1 MIPEG
6 NEKKDRSLNIPSGR
20 STPPIVSV
28 VGYSGSGKTTFIVKL
43 VPELT
48 RRGIRVGTIKHDV
61 HGFQMDKPGKD
72 SWRHKQSGAAMTVIS
87 SPVQIGMVRDVDHD
101 HSLDELLP
109 LFLDVDL
116 IVTEGY
122 KRGDKPK
129 LEIFRADLQTEPL
142 CTSDENLLAMITDTD
157 VDVGAPRFATE
168 DARRVADFLI
178 QHFNLTAT
186 DSPQPEKANS

>member
-1 MIPEG
+1 MPEG
-6 NEKKDRSLNIPSGR
+6 NEKKDPSLNIPSGR
-20 STPPIVSV
+20 PTPPIVSV
-28 VGYSGSGKTTFIVKL
+28 VGFSGSGKTTFIVKL

-72 SWRHKQSGAAMTVIS
+72 SWRHKQAGAAMTVIS

-109 LFLDVDL
+109 LFSGMDL

-129 LEIFRADLQTEPL
+129 LEIFRADMQTEPL
-142 CTSDENLLAMITDTD
+142 CTSDEHLLALITDAD
-157 VDVGAPRFATE
+157 IDVGVPRFATK

-178 QHFNLTAT
+178 KRFKLTAT
-186 DSPQPEKANS
+186 DYPQPEKANS

>member
-1 MIPEG
+1 MPEG
-6 NEKKDRSLNIPSGR
+6 KEQNDRSLNIPSGR

-87 SPVQIGMVRDVDHD
+87 SPMQIGMVRDVDHD
-101 HSLDELLP
+101 HSLDELSA
-109 LFLDVDL
+109 LFPGVDL

-122 KRGDKPK
+122 KRSDKPK
-129 LEIFRADLQTEPL
+129 LEIFRPDMQTEPL
-142 CTSDENLLAMITDTD
+142 CTTDENLLALITDAD
-157 VDVGAPRFATE
+157 IDAGVPRFAA
-168 DARRVADFLI
+168 DAAHLVAEFLI
-178 QHFNLTAT
+178 QRFNLTAT
-186 DSPQPEKANS
+186 D

>member
-1 MIPEG
+1 MPEG
-6 NEKKDRSLNIPSGR
+6 NEKSDRFVNNFPSGP
-20 STPPIVSV
+20 TPPIVSV

-72 SWRHKQSGAAMTVIS
+72 SWRHKQSGAVMTVIS

-101 HSLDELLP
+101 HGLDELLP
-109 LFLDVDL
+109 LFTGMDL
-116 IVTEGY
+116 VVTEGY

-129 LEIFRADLQTEPL
+129 LEIFRSDMQAEPL
-142 CTSDENLLAMITDTD
+142 CTGDENLLALITDAN
-157 VDVGAPRFATE
+157 VDAGVPCFTTS
-168 DARRVADFLI
+168 DARRVAEFLI

-186 DSPQPEKANS
+186 DNPQHEKANS

>member
-1 MIPEG
+1 MPEG
-6 NEKKDRSLNIPSGR
+6 NEKMDRSLNIPSGR
-20 STPPIVSV
+20 PTPPIVSV

-43 VPELT
+43 VPELI

-72 SWRHKQSGAAMTVIS
+72 SWRHKQAGATITVIS

-109 LFLDVDL
+109 FFSGVDI

-129 LEIFRADLQTEPL
+129 LEIFRSDMQAEPL
-142 CTSDENLLAMITDTD
+142 CNTDENLLALITDAD
-157 VDVGAPRFATE
+157 VNVGVPRFATN
-168 DARRVADFLI
+168 DARRVVDFLI
-178 QHFNLTAT
+178 QRFNLTTT
-186 DSPQPEKANS
+186 D

>member
-1 MIPEG
+1 MPEG
-6 NEKKDRSLNIPSGR
+6 NEQKDRSLKIPSGP
-20 STPPIVSV
+20 TPPIVSV

-72 SWRHKQSGAAMTVIS
+72 SWRHKQAGAAMTVIS
-87 SPVQIGMVRDVDHD
+87 SPVQIGMVRDVDHE
-101 HSLDELLP
+101 HSLDELLS
-109 LFLDVDL
+109 LFSGVDL

-129 LEIFRADLQTEPL
+129 LEIFRSDMQTEPL
-142 CTSDENLLAMITDTD
+142 CTGDETLLALITDTN
-157 VDVGAPRFATE
+157 VDVGVPRFATN
-168 DARRVADFLI
+168 DARRVAEFLI
-178 QHFNLTAT
+178 QRFNLTAT
-186 DSPQPEKANS
+186 D

>member
-1 MIPEG
+1 MPEG
-6 NEKKDRSLNIPSGR
+6 NAKKDRSLKILSGQP
-20 STPPIVSV
+20 TPPSVSV
-28 VGYSGSGKTTFIVKL
+28 VGYSGSGKTTFIVRL

-72 SWRHKQSGAAMTVIS
+72 SWRHKQAGAVMTVIS

-109 LFLDVDL
+109 LFSGMDL

-122 KRGDKPK
+122 KRGNKPK
-129 LEIFRADLQTEPL
+129 LEIFRSDMQAESL
-142 CTSDENLLAMITDTD
+142 CTSNDNLLALITDAD
-157 VDVGAPRFATE
+157 VDVCVPRFSTD
-168 DARRVADFLI
+168 DARRVAEFLI
-178 QHFNLTAT
+178 QRFNLTAT
-186 DSPQPEKANS
+186 D

>member
-1 MIPEG
+1 MPEG
-6 NEKKDRSLNIPSGR
+6 NDKKDRSLKIPSGR
-20 STPPIVSV
+20 PTPPIVSV

-72 SWRHKQSGAAMTVIS
+72 SWRHKQAGAAMTVIS
-87 SPVQIGMVRDVDHD
+87 SPVQIGVVRDVDHD

-109 LFLDVDL
+109 LFSGMDL

-129 LEIFRADLQTEPL
+129 LEIFRSDMQAEPL
-142 CTSDENLLAMITDTD
+142 CTSDENLLAFITDAD
-157 VDVGAPRFATE
+157 VDVGVPRFATN
-168 DARRVADFLI
+168 DAHRVADFLI
-178 QHFNLTAT
+178 QRFNLTAT
-186 DSPQPEKANS
+186 G